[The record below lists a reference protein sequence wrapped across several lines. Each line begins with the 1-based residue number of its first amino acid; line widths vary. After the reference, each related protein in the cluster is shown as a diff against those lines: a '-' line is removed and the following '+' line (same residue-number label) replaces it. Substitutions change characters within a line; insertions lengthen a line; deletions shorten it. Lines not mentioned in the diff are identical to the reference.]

1 MQFFT
6 TFSSGKVL
14 VKSDSTPQN
23 FKALYVGG
31 VGDLTIID
39 ATGTSVLFSAVPVGT
54 FLPISGSKLMSTG
67 TTATLVVG
75 LT

>member
-1 MQFFT
+1 MKFYS

-14 VKSDSTPQN
+14 VKSDVTLQS

-31 VGDLTIID
+31 VGDVTIID
-39 ATGTSVLFSAVPVGT
+39 ETGTSVLFSAVPAGT
-54 FLPISGSKLMSTG
+54 TIPIGGSKLMSTG

-75 LT
+75 LN